1 MGPNI
6 FLRSRRRLT
15 FFYALIMF
23 VFTALLIGAVHQSIK
38 WAISSEQAR
47 ELTETATDMA
57 YAQSFL
63 LQHKE
68 LMVADNSTFKN
79 SSDKLFYYVYD
90 DQKNLLN
97 FSRTS
102 VLIEPFILDTIAEWN
117 TPTGEVEVF
126 SEQDE
131 KNKTVQLMM
140 TSHPVKVRG
149 EEKGVVFVGKDVTSI
164 NSGLQKATYALAV
177 LAVAALILAILL
189 GHIMSGRAF
198 VPIKE
203 AYEKQRQFAA
213 DASHEL
219 RTPLSVV
226 MASAD
231 LLDSDPSITSPFLK
245 QVIGDVRDE
254 VKKMTKLVSDLL
266 IVARSDNKALRVK
279 IQMLDVGELI
289 GRTIRLMT
297 PLAEKKRIRLC
308 GEGLKKAELQADEQK
323 IKQLVLIL
331 VDNAVKYTPE
341 GGQVTVR
348 LEQPAKGQVRFT
360 VKDTGIGIAPEDQ
373 ARIFDRFFRVDKVR
387 SREMGGNGLGL
398 AIAHEIIK
406 LHKGKISIQ
415 SELGE
420 GTAFIVELK
429 SPKA

>member
-1 MGPNI
+1 
-6 FLRSRRRLT
+6 
-15 FFYALIMF
+15 
-23 VFTALLIGAVHQSIK
+23 
-38 WAISSEQAR
+38 
-47 ELTETATDMA
+47 
-57 YAQSFL
+57 
-63 LQHKE
+63 
-68 LMVADNSTFKN
+68 
-79 SSDKLFYYVYD
+79 
-90 DQKNLLN
+90 
-97 FSRTS
+97 
-102 VLIEPFILDTIAEWN
+102 
-117 TPTGEVEVF
+117 
-126 SEQDE
+126 
-131 KNKTVQLMM
+131 
-140 TSHPVKVRG
+140 
-149 EEKGVVFVGKDVTSI
+149 
-164 NSGLQKATYALAV
+164 
-177 LAVAALILAILL
+177 
-189 GHIMSGRAF
+189 
-198 VPIKE
+198 
-203 AYEKQRQFAA
+203 
-213 DASHEL
+213 
-219 RTPLSVV
+219 
-226 MASAD
+226 
-231 LLDSDPSITSPFLK
+231 
-245 QVIGDVRDE
+245 
-254 VKKMTKLVSDLL
+254 MTKLVSDLL

-279 IQMLDVGELI
+279 IQMLDIGELI

-420 GTAFIVELK
+420 GTAFIVDLK